1 LNFKKWKCGKK
12 VEGLLKV
19 EEVAGGGT
27 TTTVLC
33 NETVTLWRKD
43 SDLQPCPFSFPF
55 CIPLPTTFSDEH
67 GSWVRHSP
75 TFYLL
80 PFLAARID
88 GAD

>member
-1 LNFKKWKCGKK
+1 MEK

-27 TTTVLC
+27 TTTMLC
-33 NETVTLWRKD
+33 NETITLWRKD

-67 GSWVRHSP
+67 GSWVRAIPHLSP
-75 TFYLL
+75 PALDSTN
-80 PFLAARID
+80 
-88 GAD
+88 